1 MPKSTPQQPANGPF
15 AAQALSFASINAVV
29 PAASSK
35 AADGDSA
42 SAQVAAASFGLA
54 SFQWIDDII
63 GNFGTGFNDH
73 DMAAYE
79 QLVQANA
86 SKLDQLFA

>member
-1 MPKSTPQQPANGPF
+1 MPKSTPQQSGNAAF
-15 AAQALSFASINAVV
+15 AAQALSFASVNAVV
-29 PAASSK
+29 LAALSK
-35 AADGDSA
+35 AAYGDSA
-42 SAQVAAASFGLA
+42 SAQVAAASFGLT

-86 SKLDQLFA
+86 NKLNQLFA